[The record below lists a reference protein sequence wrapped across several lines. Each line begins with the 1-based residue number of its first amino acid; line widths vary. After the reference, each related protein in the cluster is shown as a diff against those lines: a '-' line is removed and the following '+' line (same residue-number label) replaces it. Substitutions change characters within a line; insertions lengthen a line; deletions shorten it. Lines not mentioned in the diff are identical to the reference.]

1 MTRRFK
7 ILRIVSGTIFSCIGL
22 FLTLDNFLPI
32 NKSKYYIADK
42 DLMTLTGYLI
52 NDPYYHKSSGGK
64 GSSTYFKIELNAY
77 PGVDFQNES
86 VFLKATRWESIK
98 AEVKYHDTVNIKVLK
113 LDFERKYLN
122 RDSMTVFQQIAN
134 YPFHKFEFY
143 SFKFRDKEYVTDL
156 YEAAKQHQ
164 QDNLFPQF
172 IIGLAFVGM
181 GIYSFVA
188 KK

>member
-7 ILRIVSGTIFSCIGL
+7 ILRIVSGTIFSALGL
-22 FLTLDNFLPI
+22 FLTMDNFLPI
-32 NKSKYYIADK
+32 NKAKYNTPDN

-64 GSSTYFKIELNAY
+64 GSSTYFKIELNTY

-86 VFLKATRWESIK
+86 IFLKATQWESIK
-98 AEVKYHDTVNIKVLK
+98 AEVKYHDTVKVKVLK
-113 LDFERKYLN
+113 SEFETNYLK
-122 RDSMTVFQQIAN
+122 RDSMTVLQKIVN
-134 YPFHKFEFY
+134 YPFDKFKFY

-164 QDNLFPQF
+164 QDNLVPQF
-172 IIGLAFVGM
+172 IIGLAFIGM
-181 GIYSFVA
+181 GIYCFVT